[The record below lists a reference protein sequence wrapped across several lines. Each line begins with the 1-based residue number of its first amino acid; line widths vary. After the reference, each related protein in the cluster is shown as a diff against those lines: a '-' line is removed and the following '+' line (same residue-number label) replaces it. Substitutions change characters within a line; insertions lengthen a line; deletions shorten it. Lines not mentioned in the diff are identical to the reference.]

1 LDWNALA
8 QHGLTAA
15 GSGLS
20 AFLGAFLRF
29 KTRLKECE
37 DALKAI
43 KDTQLPKL
51 LVDQEKL
58 SEHQKTMSAGWRFE
72 FDGFKE
78 DFDREFK
85 HKAELE
91 QVRRQ
96 ERASHPDPS
105 EELRRELLSMRAE
118 IEKLKERGGRYVRN
132 DAFTQF
138 AKSQEDQWKEMA
150 RTLGRLEG
158 LLRQP

>member
-1 LDWNALA
+1 MDWNALA

-29 KTRLKECE
+29 KARLKECE
-37 DALKAI
+37 DALKSV
-43 KDTQLPKL
+43 KEELPKL
-51 LVDQEKL
+51 VTELAALRV
-58 SEHQKTMSAGWRFE
+58 HQSSMNSGWRLE

-78 DFDREFK
+78 DFTRELE
-85 HKAELE
+85 HKKELE
-91 QVRRQ
+91 QVRQQ
-96 ERASHPDPS
+96 ERGSRPDPT
-105 EELRRELLSMRAE
+105 EELRREVSQLRNE

-132 DAFTQF
+132 DVFTQF
-138 AKSQEDQWKEMA
+138 TKSQEDQWKEMA